1 MSNLARPF
9 FVHCVSLPE
18 GERFLILYP
27 ETMTARAFLN
37 ARTLPFKP
45 GEQWSDVMRR
55 FFAQESLLT
64 EKGLRTKLHEIGIS
78 EESATAQIE
87 RARKVTALN
96 SEFSWDHVT
105 SIGFRNRD
113 GQQVIRKTGREGS
126 VPGQRVFIL
135 HCTVCDHEYGTD
147 GSDIY
152 DRLCPKCQDGPAGL
166 PT

>member
-1 MSNLARPF
+1 MSNLARQP

-27 ETMTARAFLN
+27 ETMNARAFLN

-45 GEQWSDVMRR
+45 GERWSDVMRR

-64 EKGLRTKLHEIGIS
+64 EKALRAKLSEIGLD
-78 EESATAQIE
+78 EASATAQIE

-96 SEFSWDHVT
+96 AEVSWDRVT
-105 SIGFRNRD
+105 SIGSRNRD
-113 GQQVIRKTGREGS
+113 GQQVIRKTSREGS

-135 HCTVCDHEYGTD
+135 QCTVCDHEYGAD

-152 DRLCPKCQDGPAGL
+152 DRLCPTCQDGPPGL